1 MTDELEAFQR
11 SGRMLQV
18 ATDLHRAAEILD
30 RVRKESSDG
39 KTIDDFTGTLHGSPI
54 LWAQSAEIALKALWY
69 IGHGLEQDDPSRA
82 DPLRSHNLTKLHDDL
97 TKEVQKRLASEFPEI
112 PDPVIPHFPIP
123 YRKGLRA
130 ILCEHETALVEWRYT
145 YEHNGL
151 RFEHVFTEVLTTVL
165 KVGWDLHNQWILKL
179 RHAT

>member
-1 MTDELEAFQR
+1 
-11 SGRMLQV
+11 
-18 ATDLHRAAEILD
+18 
-30 RVRKESSDG
+30 
-39 KTIDDFTGTLHGSPI
+39 
-54 LWAQSAEIALKALWY
+54 
-69 IGHGLEQDDPSRA
+69 
-82 DPLRSHNLTKLHDDL
+82 
-97 TKEVQKRLASEFPEI
+97 
-112 PDPVIPHFPIP
+112 IPHFPIP

-179 RHAT
+179 RHGT